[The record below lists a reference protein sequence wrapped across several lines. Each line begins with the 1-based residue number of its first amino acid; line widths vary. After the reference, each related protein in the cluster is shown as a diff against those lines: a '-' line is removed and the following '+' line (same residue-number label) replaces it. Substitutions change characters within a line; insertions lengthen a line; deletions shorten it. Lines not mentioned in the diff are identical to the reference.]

1 MGSVSLVTRRDDFAD
16 DEWGLLSAAPRIAGA
31 LIVLSDLHL
40 TGMLGEFKALAVA
53 LTNRNADGADNEL
66 VRSLIDDMGD
76 AVDDDDDDPES
87 QDLDELREAAV
98 ALLQGA
104 AALVDTKATADEA
117 AGYRRWVLAAV
128 RATAEARKES
138 AVFGIG
144 GERVS
149 DDERA
154 AVADIAAALGVAG
167 LD

>member
-1 MGSVSLVTRRDDFAD
+1 MGSVSLATRRDDFAD

-53 LTNRNADGADNEL
+53 LTDRNADGADNEL
-66 VRSLIDDMGD
+66 VRSLIDGMG
-76 AVDDDDDDPES
+76 AAADDDDDVPP
-87 QDLDELREAAV
+87 AV

-104 AALVDTKATADEA
+104 AALADAKATVDEA
-117 AGYRRWVLAAV
+117 AGDRRWVLAAV
-128 RATAEARKES
+128 RATAEARTES

-154 AVADIAAALGVAG
+154 ASADIAAALGVAG